1 MLQLFDLSFKQL
13 ISIAIAKAKAKA
25 TLDWWSSGWA
35 WGVALAM
42 ALAIEVSSPYDEIM
56 NFFNEMILFITK

>member
-25 TLDWWSSGWA
+25 KATLDW
-35 WGVALAM
+35 
-42 ALAIEVSSPYDEIM
+42 
-56 NFFNEMILFITK
+56 